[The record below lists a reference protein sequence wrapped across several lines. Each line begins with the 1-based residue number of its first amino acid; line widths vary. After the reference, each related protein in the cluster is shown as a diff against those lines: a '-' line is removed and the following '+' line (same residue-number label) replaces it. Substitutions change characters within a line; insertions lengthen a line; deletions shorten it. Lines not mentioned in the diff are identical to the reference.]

1 MNMKRVTLAL
11 LAAATAGTAVGELRA
26 QEFDLPPAPSSATED
41 GGRAFRAENGPCFYN
56 PYRWMIR
63 GAVNQTMIAA
73 EMQDLAG
80 GGTSGGSGC
89 LGHYAVTGSD
99 LFGPWS
105 YMLSD
110 GVPVP
115 ERVSQ
120 EKVKAVWDASRK
132 AAAEAAARE
141 ELGHVWVPTIGDG
154 HGSDESFV
162 GRTLVFRAA
171 PAPSPATYNGI
182 PIVERN
188 RSWERFET
196 TDGRRVWRSVEP
208 NRDSYG
214 RQTGVQAR
222 NGGQPRFR
230 TGAGDRSIQRQEGI
244 RSLPQLRGESRES
257 SGSSA
262 SSGSSGSSS
271 SGTARRTPR
280 SGKKV
285 EQ

>member
-11 LAAATAGTAVGELRA
+11 AAVAIAGTATGELRA
-26 QEFDLPPAPSSATED
+26 QEFDLPPAPSSATEQ
-41 GGRAFRAENGPCFYN
+41 GGSAFRAENGPCFYN

-63 GAVNQTMIAA
+63 GAVNQTLIAA

-80 GGTSGGSGC
+80 GGTSAGSGC

-110 GVPVP
+110 GVPRP

-132 AAAEAAARE
+132 AAAEAEARE
-141 ELGHVWVPTIGDG
+141 RLGHVWVPTIGSG

-162 GRTLVFRAA
+162 GRTLVLGVA
-171 PAPSPATYNGI
+171 PAPRPAAYNGI

-196 TDGRRVWRSVEP
+196 TDGLRVWRTVEP

-214 RQTGVQAR
+214 RRPGVQGR
-222 NGGQPRFR
+222 NGVQTRFR
-230 TGAGDRSIQRQEGI
+230 TSAADRSIQLQEGT
-244 RSLPQLRGESRES
+244 RSLPQLRGSSSKSSASTGSS
-257 SGSSA
+257 SGSA
-262 SSGSSGSSS
+262 SS
-271 SGTARRTPR
+271 SGTARRSPR